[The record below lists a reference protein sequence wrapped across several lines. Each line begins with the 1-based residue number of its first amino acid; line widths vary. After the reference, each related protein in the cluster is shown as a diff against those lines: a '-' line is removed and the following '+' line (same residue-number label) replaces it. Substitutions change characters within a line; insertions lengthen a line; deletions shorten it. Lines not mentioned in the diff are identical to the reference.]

1 MVESIIK
8 LEYPF
13 AIPKSENV
21 AAIQRKKKEKSS
33 PFLTSPAH
41 PSYVKPP
48 VYIAFF
54 GN

>member
-21 AAIQRKKKEKSS
+21 AAIQRKERKVFSL
-33 PFLTSPAH
+33 LTSPAH